1 MAFAA
6 EFPFCM
12 IHTLINAVRGFL
24 GGDGALILPEMELV
38 LFACGILL
46 IDRWLSANE
55 KYWNALLAL
64 AGAVF
69 SGFTLYVQHGKIQAL
84 RDVNPESPGLLGL
97 HQSVLV
103 DPFFLFF
110 AALFLAVSV
119 LIILLSV
126 RYLEMEE
133 EGRGAYY
140 ALILFAC
147 VGMMLMVSGVDVLV
161 VLLGLE
167 TLGLSCFLLTGFA
180 QGEQPMKNAA
190 RSYAFQ
196 WTCSTFVLAG
206 GFLLLYRLYQT
217 TNLGRMGAI
226 LEVRLNNS
234 VPFGGLTAWP
244 SALALGLLAVGA
256 FLLIDAAPLHWFAP
270 AVCESAPTPIAGYLS
285 MATKTAGFALLLR
298 FFSFLFL
305 FAHEKWIH
313 VWGGV
318 AIVSLLWGNIAAMRQ
333 TDAKRLLAYGSIAQT
348 GFILLGLVAGN
359 EAGFSGMMFY
369 LGVNVFMTVGA
380 FGILIVL
387 HHRGSAST
395 ELRDLDGL
403 VWRNP
408 VAALLLL
415 VFMMSLAGI
424 PPTAGFLAKY
434 FIVKAL
440 LAAPHPELAAF
451 AVVNALLS
459 VYYYGRVASHALKK
473 QRADAPTLEA
483 PRLTISGGQTIA
495 LTAAVFVSLAAGLYP
510 EPFLRIARYAFG
522 Q

>member
-1 MAFAA
+1 
-6 EFPFCM
+6 M
-12 IHTLINAVRGFL
+12 IYTLINLVRGFL
-24 GGDGALILPEMELV
+24 SGDGSLVLPEMELV

-46 IDRWLSANE
+46 IDRWLAANE
-55 KYWNALLAL
+55 KHWNALLAL
-64 AGAVF
+64 AGTAF
-69 SGFTLYVQHGKIQAL
+69 SGFTLYVQHGKMQAL
-84 RDVNPESPGLLGL
+84 RDVNPESPALLGL

-103 DPFFLFF
+103 DTLFLFF
-110 AALFLAVSV
+110 AALFLAATA

-126 RYLEMEE
+126 RYLETEQ

-140 ALILFAC
+140 ALLLFAC
-147 VGMMLMVSGVDVLV
+147 AGMMLMVSGVDVLV

-196 WTCSTFVLAG
+196 WACSSFVLAA

-217 TNLGRMGAI
+217 MNLGRIGAI
-226 LEVRLNNS
+226 LEVRLDNG
-234 VPFGGLTAWP
+234 VAFGGLTVWP
-244 SALALGLLAVGA
+244 SALALGLLAAGA
-256 FLLIDAAPLHWFAP
+256 FFLIDAAPFHWFAP
-270 AVCESAPTPIAGYLS
+270 GVYKSAPAPIAGYLG
-285 MATKTAGFALLLR
+285 MAAKTAGFALLLR

-333 TDAKRLLAYGSIAQT
+333 TNVKRLLAYGGVAQT

-359 EAGFSGMMFY
+359 EAGFSGMMYY
-369 LGVNVFMTVGA
+369 LGVNVFMTAGA

-387 HHRGSAST
+387 QQRGSAVT
-395 ELRDLDGL
+395 ELRDLDRL
-403 VWRNP
+403 FWRSP

-415 VFMMSLAGI
+415 VFMMSLAGV

-434 FIVKAL
+434 YIVKAL

-459 VYYYGRVASHALKK
+459 VYYYGRVAAHALKK
-473 QRADAPTLEA
+473 PRTDAAQIEA
-483 PRLTISGGQTIA
+483 PLLTISNGQTIA

-510 EPFLRIARYAFG
+510 EPFLRLARYAFG

>member
-1 MAFAA
+1 
-6 EFPFCM
+6 M

-24 GGDGALILPEMELV
+24 SGDGALILPEMELV

-55 KYWNALLAL
+55 KHWNALLAM
-64 AGAVF
+64 AGTAF
-69 SGFTLYVQHGKIQAL
+69 SGFTLYVQHGKMQAL
-84 RDVNPESPGLLGL
+84 RNVNPESPGLLGL

-110 AALFLAVSV
+110 AALFLAGTVLTVLFSV
-119 LIILLSV
+119 Q
-126 RYLEMEE
+126 YLEIAE

-140 ALILFAC
+140 ALLLFAC
-147 VGMMLMVSGVDVLV
+147 AGMMLMVSGVDVLV

-167 TLGLSCFLLTGFA
+167 TLGLSLFLLSGFA
-180 QGEQPMKNAA
+180 QGDQQMKTAA

-196 WTCSTFVLAG
+196 WACSTFLLAG

-226 LEVRLNNS
+226 LEVRLDNG
-234 VPFGGLTAWP
+234 VPFGGLTVWP
-244 SALALGLLAVGA
+244 SALALGLLAAGA
-256 FLLIDAAPLHWFAP
+256 FFLMDAAPFHWFAP
-270 AVCESAPTPIAGYLS
+270 GVYESAPTPIAGYLG
-285 MATKTAGFALLLR
+285 MAAKTAGFALLLR
-298 FFSFLFL
+298 FFTFLFL

-333 TDAKRLLAYGSIAQT
+333 TNVKRLLAYGGVAQT
-348 GFILLGLVAGN
+348 GFILLGMVAGN
-359 EAGFSGMMFY
+359 ETGFSGMMYY
-369 LGVNVFMTVGA
+369 LGVNLFATAGA

-387 HHRGSAST
+387 QQRRSAT
-395 ELRDLDGL
+395 AELRDLDGL
-403 VWRNP
+403 FWRSP
-408 VAALLLL
+408 AAALLLL
-415 VFMMSLAGI
+415 LFMMSLAGI

-440 LAAPHPELAAF
+440 LAHPHPELAAF

-459 VYYYGRVASHALKK
+459 VYYYGRVAAHAWKK
-473 QRADAPTLEA
+473 PRADADVVPLELTT
-483 PRLTISGGQTIA
+483 LTISNGQTIA
-495 LTAAVFVSLAAGLYP
+495 LTAAVFVSLAAGTYP

>member
-1 MAFAA
+1 
-6 EFPFCM
+6 M
-12 IHTLINAVRGFL
+12 IYTLINLVRGFL
-24 GGDGALILPEMELV
+24 SGDGSLVLPEMELV

-46 IDRWLSANE
+46 IDRWLAANE
-55 KYWNALLAL
+55 KHWNALLAL
-64 AGAVF
+64 AGTAF
-69 SGFTLYVQHGKIQAL
+69 SGFTLYVQHGKMQAL

-103 DPFFLFF
+103 DTLFLFF
-110 AALFLAVSV
+110 AALFLAATA

-126 RYLEMEE
+126 RYLETEQE
-133 EGRGAYY
+133 RRGAYY
-140 ALILFAC
+140 ALLLFAC
-147 VGMMLMVSGVDVLV
+147 AGMMLMVSGVDVLV

-196 WTCSTFVLAG
+196 WACSSFVLAG

-217 TNLGRMGAI
+217 MNLGRIGAI
-226 LEVRLNNS
+226 LEVRLDNG
-234 VPFGGLTAWP
+234 VAFGGLTVWP
-244 SALALGLLAVGA
+244 SALALGLLAAGA
-256 FLLIDAAPLHWFAP
+256 FFLIDAAPFHWFAP
-270 AVCESAPTPIAGYLS
+270 GVYKSAPAPIAGYLG
-285 MATKTAGFALLLR
+285 MAAKTAGFALLLR

-333 TDAKRLLAYGSIAQT
+333 TNVKRLLAYGGVAQT

-359 EAGFSGMMFY
+359 EAGFSGMMYY
-369 LGVNVFMTVGA
+369 LGVNVFMTAGA

-387 HHRGSAST
+387 QQRGSAVT
-395 ELRDLDGL
+395 ELRDLDCL
-403 VWRNP
+403 FWRSP
-408 VAALLLL
+408 MAALLLL
-415 VFMMSLAGI
+415 VFMMSLAGV

-434 FIVKAL
+434 YIVKAL

-459 VYYYGRVASHALKK
+459 VYYYGRVAAHALKK
-473 QRADAPTLEA
+473 PRTDAAQIEA
-483 PRLTISGGQTIA
+483 PLLTISNGQSIA
-495 LTAAVFVSLAAGLYP
+495 LTAVVFVSLAAGLYP
-510 EPFLRIARYAFG
+510 EPFLRLARYAFG

>member
-1 MAFAA
+1 
-6 EFPFCM
+6 M
-12 IHTLINAVRGFL
+12 IYTLINLVRGFL
-24 GGDGALILPEMELV
+24 SGDGSLVLPEMELV

-46 IDRWLSANE
+46 IDRWLAANE
-55 KYWNALLAL
+55 KHWNALLAL
-64 AGAVF
+64 AGTAF
-69 SGFTLYVQHGKIQAL
+69 SGFTLYVQHGKMQAL

-103 DPFFLFF
+103 DTLFLFF
-110 AALFLAVSV
+110 AALFLAATA

-126 RYLEMEE
+126 RYLETEQ

-140 ALILFAC
+140 ALLLFAC
-147 VGMMLMVSGVDVLV
+147 AGMMLMVSGVDVLV

-167 TLGLSCFLLTGFA
+167 TLGLSCFLFTGFA

-196 WTCSTFVLAG
+196 WACSSFVLAG

-217 TNLGRMGAI
+217 MNLGRIGAI
-226 LEVRLNNS
+226 LEVRLDNG
-234 VPFGGLTAWP
+234 VAFGGLTVWP
-244 SALALGLLAVGA
+244 SALALGLLAAGA
-256 FLLIDAAPLHWFAP
+256 FFLIDAAPFHWFAP
-270 AVCESAPTPIAGYLS
+270 GVYKSAPAPIAGYLG
-285 MATKTAGFALLLR
+285 MAAKTAGFALLLR

-333 TDAKRLLAYGSIAQT
+333 TNVKRLLAYGGVAQT

-359 EAGFSGMMFY
+359 EAGFSGMMYY
-369 LGVNVFMTVGA
+369 LGVNVFMTAGA

-387 HHRGSAST
+387 QQRGSAVT
-395 ELRDLDGL
+395 ELRDLDCL
-403 VWRNP
+403 FWRSP
-408 VAALLLL
+408 MAALLLL
-415 VFMMSLAGI
+415 VFMMSLAGV

-434 FIVKAL
+434 YIVKAL

-459 VYYYGRVASHALKK
+459 VYYYGRVAAHALKK
-473 QRADAPTLEA
+473 PRTDAAQIEA
-483 PRLTISGGQTIA
+483 PLLTISNGQTIA
-495 LTAAVFVSLAAGLYP
+495 LTAVVFVSLAAGLYP
-510 EPFLRIARYAFG
+510 EPFLRLARYAFG

>member
-1 MAFAA
+1 
-6 EFPFCM
+6 M
-12 IHTLINAVRGFL
+12 IYTLINLVRGFL
-24 GGDGALILPEMELV
+24 SGDGSLVLPEMELV

-46 IDRWLSANE
+46 IDRWLAANE
-55 KYWNALLAL
+55 KHWNALLAL
-64 AGAVF
+64 AGTAF
-69 SGFTLYVQHGKIQAL
+69 SGFTLYVQHGKMQAL

-103 DPFFLFF
+103 DTLFLFF
-110 AALFLAVSV
+110 AALFLAATA

-126 RYLEMEE
+126 RYLETEQE
-133 EGRGAYY
+133 RRGAYY
-140 ALILFAC
+140 ALLLFAC
-147 VGMMLMVSGVDVLV
+147 AGMMLMVSGVDVLV

-196 WTCSTFVLAG
+196 WACSSFVLAG

-217 TNLGRMGAI
+217 MNLGRIGAI
-226 LEVRLNNS
+226 LEVRLDNG
-234 VPFGGLTAWP
+234 VAFGGLTVWP
-244 SALALGLLAVGA
+244 SALALGLLAAGA
-256 FLLIDAAPLHWFAP
+256 FFLIDAAPFHWFAP
-270 AVCESAPTPIAGYLS
+270 GVYKSAPAPIAGYLG
-285 MATKTAGFALLLR
+285 MAAKTAGFALLLR

-333 TDAKRLLAYGSIAQT
+333 TNVKRLLAYGGVAQT

-359 EAGFSGMMFY
+359 EAGFSGMMYY
-369 LGVNVFMTVGA
+369 LGVNVFMTAGA

-387 HHRGSAST
+387 QQRGSAVT
-395 ELRDLDGL
+395 ELRDLDCL
-403 VWRNP
+403 FWRSP
-408 VAALLLL
+408 MAALLLL
-415 VFMMSLAGI
+415 VFMMSLAGV

-434 FIVKAL
+434 YIVKAL

-459 VYYYGRVASHALKK
+459 VYYYGRVAAHALKK
-473 QRADAPTLEA
+473 PRTDAAQIEA
-483 PRLTISGGQTIA
+483 PLLTISNGQSIA
-495 LTAAVFVSLAAGLYP
+495 LTAVVFVSLSAGLYP
-510 EPFLRIARYAFG
+510 EPFLRLARYAFG

>member
-1 MAFAA
+1 LAFVA
-6 EFPFCM
+6 EFHFCM
-12 IHTLINAVRGFL
+12 IHTLINVVRGFL
-24 GGDGALILPEMELV
+24 SGDGALILPEMELI

-55 KYWNALLAL
+55 KHWNALLAL
-64 AGAVF
+64 AGTVF
-69 SGFTLYVQHGKIQAL
+69 SGFTLYVQHGKMQAL

-103 DPFFLFF
+103 DHFFLFF
-110 AALFLAVSV
+110 GALFLAGTV
-119 LIILLSV
+119 LTVLFSV
-126 RYLEMEE
+126 RYLEIMAEE
-133 EGRGAYY
+133 RGAYY
-140 ALILFAC
+140 ALLLFAC
-147 VGMMLMVSGVDVLV
+147 AGMMLMVSGVDVLM

-167 TLGLSCFLLTGFA
+167 TLGLSLFLLVGFA
-180 QGEQPMKNAA
+180 QGDQQMKTAA

-196 WTCSTFVLAG
+196 WACSTVVLAG

-217 TNLGRMGAI
+217 TNLGRIGAI
-226 LEVRLNNS
+226 LEVRLDNA
-234 VPFGGLTAWP
+234 VPFAGLTVWS
-244 SALALGLLAVGA
+244 SALALGLLAAGA
-256 FLLIDAAPLHWFAP
+256 FFLMDAAPFHWFAP
-270 AVCESAPTPIAGYLS
+270 GVYESAPTPIAGYLG
-285 MATKTAGFALLLR
+285 MAAKTAGFAMLLR
-298 FFSFLFL
+298 FFTFLFL

-333 TDAKRLLAYGSIAQT
+333 TNVKRLLAYGGVAQT

-359 EAGFSGMMFY
+359 EGGFSGMMYY
-369 LGVNVFMTVGA
+369 LGVNLFMTAGA
-380 FGILIVL
+380 FGVLIVL
-387 HHRGSAST
+387 QQRGAGT

-403 VWRNP
+403 FWRSP
-408 VAALLLL
+408 ASALLLL

-440 LAAPHPELAAF
+440 LAHPHPELAAF

-459 VYYYGRVASHALKK
+459 VYYYGRVAAYAWKK
-473 QRADAPTLEA
+473 PRTDAAAFEA
-483 PRLTISGGQTIA
+483 SPISISNGQTIA

-510 EPFLRIARYAFG
+510 EPFLRMARYAFG